1 VTSDLI
7 TVQQATEDVQQGLT
21 QDDFDV
27 YYEVWQKFDEQGTQ
41 FLHLNRLS
49 EFVDTLEPPLRLPAP
64 NYCKLISL
72 DIPIY
77 EGDVVHC
84 LDVLDALT
92 QNFLGTTR
100 ESTGQLGDLKKGPER
115 TRCRLATSTM
125 QRRREE
131 YCARVIQAAWRNRVA
146 QSKALR
152 QLAEQKQASVRQ
164 KNHHNQS
171 QQQQNADNEEIEAKS
186 ETPKKTRFGF
196 GGKKLGSIS
205 EQASTAKV
213 SE

>member
-1 VTSDLI
+1 M
-7 TVQQATEDVQQGLT
+7 QQGLT

-27 YYEVWQKFDEQGTQ
+27 YYEVWQQFDENGTQ
-41 FLHLNRLS
+41 FLSLNRLS
-49 EFVDTLEPPLRLPAP
+49 EFVDALEPPLRLPAP
-64 NYCKLISL
+64 NYCKIISL
-72 DIPIY
+72 DIPVY

-115 TRCRLATSTM
+115 SRCRLATSTM

-146 QSKALR
+146 HSKSLR
-152 QLAEQKQASVRQ
+152 QAELKQPSMRQ
-164 KNHHNQS
+164 KNY
-171 QQQQNADNEEIEAKS
+171 QQRGADTDAVEVVGLP
-186 ETPKKTRFGF
+186 ETPKRGRFSI
-196 GGKKLGSIS
+196 GGRKLGSIS
-205 EQASTAKV
+205 EQTPSAEVST
-213 SE
+213 

>member
-1 VTSDLI
+1 MCIS
-7 TVQQATEDVQQGLT
+7 QATEDVQQGLT

-27 YYEVWQKFDEQGTQ
+27 YYEVWEKFDEHATQ
-41 FLHLNRLS
+41 FLSLNRLS

-64 NYCKLISL
+64 NYCKLIAL

-77 EGDVVHC
+77 EGDLVHC

-131 YCARVIQAAWRNRVA
+131 YCARVIQAAWRNRVEK
-146 QSKALR
+146 SKALR
-152 QLAEQKQASVRQ
+152 RASEMRQSTTNRQRSGKKQKPE
-164 KNHHNQS
+164 
-171 QQQQNADNEEIEAKS
+171 ADEVAVAGKP
-186 ETPKKTRFGF
+186 ETPQRKPRFSVDT
-196 GGKKLGSIS
+196 KPEQLGSIS
-205 EQASTAKV
+205 EQVPATDERA
-213 SE
+213 